1 MSQTQATSCPIE
13 PSKPMRGLRAYQ
25 AGDAAMADRLEPDCA
40 AGKEPRPTP
49 QDAPRTV
56 CSDDLLRGEKEV
68 WILHHGE
75 TYRLR
80 CTRQGKLILC
90 K

>member
-1 MSQTQATSCPIE
+1 
-13 PSKPMRGLRAYQ
+13 
-25 AGDAAMADRLEPDCA
+25 MADRPDSDREA
-40 AGKEPRPTP
+40 QPPRQTP
-49 QDAPRTV
+49 PDLPRAV
-56 CSDDLLRGEKEV
+56 RSDELLRGEKEV
-68 WILHHGE
+68 FILHHGE